1 MDAIQNSKDPV
12 IFTHSNVKAL
22 CNHVRNIDDGQ
33 IRACA
38 ERGGMIALTPVAM
51 FVSVEK
57 DQRDLSV
64 ADYTRHID
72 YIVKLVGIDHVGLGM
87 DSAEE
92 LFYNREKILVK
103 RIQLPSLTSPS
114 MKKIEDEFL
123 ASGRD
128 KLSFSELYM
137 PPWIQKMADMTRI
150 SEALLNPDIP
160 TRTSRKSW
168 ARTFCRF
175 LREWL
180 VPDRN
185 WISCTLLKTTLFS
198 RWDKGDKPRNV
209 RHSRL
214 LPIPVPF
221 LSKRP

>member
-1 MDAIQNSKDPV
+1 MLISLSHAGRQTSMDAIQNSKDPV

-87 DSAEE
+87 DLAEE

-150 SEALLNPDIP
+150 SEALSKSGYSDQDI
-160 TRTSRKSW
+160 KKILGEN
-168 ARTFCRF
+168 F
-175 LREWL
+175 LQIFER
-180 VPDRN
+180 VV
-185 WISCTLLKTTLFS
+185 
-198 RWDKGDKPRNV
+198 GA
-209 RHSRL
+209 
-214 LPIPVPF
+214 
-221 LSKRP
+221 